1 MLTKLFRKA
10 IWHVK
15 IRTPLLGMYTE
26 KPASMSK
33 QKSMSGYYSRICSS
47 NKAQQN
53 NTNQLLC
60 PSTEEQQ
67 TTVSH
72 STEF

>member
-1 MLTKLFRKA
+1 
-10 IWHVK
+10 
-15 IRTPLLGMYTE
+15 MYTE